1 MAPDVSPPR
10 TALAP
15 PSHPAV
21 EQVMHPAVTTVE
33 SGAHLAAAAYL
44 MRHRRSDALV
54 VTTDDEDRRPLAMIT
69 DSDITQAVADG
80 SDLEATR
87 IRDLTDRPLVTV
99 DTTTPVDVAARTM
112 LLNRVHHL
120 PVVDGGRLVGVVD
133 MTDLCRALLPPE
145 QEASS

>member
-1 MAPDVSPPR
+1 
-10 TALAP
+10 
-15 PSHPAV
+15 
-21 EQVMHPAVTTVE
+21 MHPAVTTVE
-33 SGAHLAAAAYL
+33 SCAHLAAAAYL